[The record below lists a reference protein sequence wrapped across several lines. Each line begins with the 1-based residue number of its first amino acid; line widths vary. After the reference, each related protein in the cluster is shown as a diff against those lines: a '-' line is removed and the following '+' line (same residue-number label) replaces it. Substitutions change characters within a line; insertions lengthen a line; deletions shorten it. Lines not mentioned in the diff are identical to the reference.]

1 MKKQIIGAVVLAV
14 GSAAALAAAAIP
26 AGSVT
31 ASAEPVA
38 GIIRQAEAYAT
49 ADPVAEK
56 GMQEAVR
63 RCMAAAGYDYTPP
76 LSTLAIDL
84 NKDIGYPRLTVEAAK
99 ASGYTSTQPR
109 GPGEAAPGSAE
120 GRLFADPAF
129 EAALAGTPTQV
140 TKVGDTGALSGGCRG
155 EAMTRI
161 YGSPENY
168 MLATGMAYNPLLAAT
183 RSASRDAGIASA
195 VKAWTDCMKETPY
208 PSFATPAR
216 AVEAGRAA
224 GGQEEFRIAVTDAV
238 CRDQTGFHKALDAVL
253 DKYLTTRMQ
262 ELAPQ
267 IERVKEIRRAAAA
280 NAAALGSASSN

>member
-26 AGSVT
+26 EASVT
-31 ASAEPVA
+31 ASAEPVP

-76 LSTLAIDL
+76 LSMPAVDL
-84 NKDIGYPRLTVEAAK
+84 NRDIGFPRLTVEAAS
-99 ASGYTSTQPR
+99 ASGYASTQSK
-109 GPGEAAPGSAE
+109 GPGEAAPDSAE

-129 EAALAGTPTQV
+129 EAALAGNSDEV
-140 TKVGDTGALSGGCRG
+140 TKVGSTGALSGGCRG

-161 YGSPENY
+161 YGSAENY
-168 MLATGMAYNPLLAAT
+168 MLATGMAYNPLLLAT
-183 RSASRDAGIASA
+183 RSASGDAGIAKA
-195 VKAWTDCMKETPY
+195 VKAWTECMRDTPY
-208 PSFATPAR
+208 ASFANPAR
-216 AVEAGRAA
+216 AAEAGRAA

-238 CRDQTGFHKALDAVL
+238 CRDQTGFHKSLDAVL

-267 IERVKEIRRAAAA
+267 VEKVKEIRRMAAA
-280 NAAALGSASSN
+280 NAAALGSTSSN

>member
-1 MKKQIIGAVVLAV
+1 MKKQIIGAIILAV
-14 GSAAALAAAAIP
+14 GSGAALAAAAIP
-26 AGSVT
+26 AASVT
-31 ASAEPVA
+31 ASDEPVP

-49 ADPVAEK
+49 ADPAAEK

-76 LSTLAIDL
+76 LSTPTVDL
-84 NKDIGYPRLTVEAAK
+84 NKDIGFPRLTVEAAK
-99 ASGYTSTQPR
+99 ASGYASTQSK
-109 GPGEAAPGSAE
+109 GPGEAAPDSA
-120 GRLFADPAF
+120 GVRLFADPAF
-129 EAALAGTPTQV
+129 VGALSGKFNEV
-140 TKVGDTGALSGGCRG
+140 TKVGTTGALSGGCRG

-168 MLATGMAYNPLLAAT
+168 MLATGLAYNAVLPAT
-183 RSASRDAGIASA
+183 LSASGDAGIAKA
-195 VKAWTDCMKETPY
+195 VKAWTECMKETPY
-208 PSFATPAR
+208 PSFDSPAR
-216 AVEAGRAA
+216 AAEAGRAA

-267 IERVKEIRRAAAA
+267 IERVNEIRRAAAA
-280 NAAALGSASSN
+280 NAAALGSAPSN